1 MAFSMH
7 PPGDG
12 GGGGGGVQPRQLL
25 PLLQLL
31 PQLLQFS
38 VSVRDKN
45 QYCCMMYYIILIDT
59 LKDLP
64 GNMENALSVSS
75 LDSAGLFQ
83 ESSSL
88 LNSILYL
95 LPLNLN
101 DFSSILFLCHQR
113 LIEFQKFNEI

>member
-12 GGGGGGVQPRQLL
+12 DGGGGVQPRQLL

-38 VSVRDKN
+38 VSLRDKN
-45 QYCCMMYYIILIDT
+45 QYCCMMYYIDRHVERFAGIYGKCII
-59 LKDLP
+59 
-64 GNMENALSVSS
+64 G
-75 LDSAGLFQ
+75 DSTGLLQ

-88 LNSILYL
+88 LNSILFL

-113 LIEFQKFNEI
+113 LIEFQKFYET